1 MFDTIYF
8 YSSQSS
14 VDYFECVGSSEDF
27 MQNAQETVSPTT
39 GEILCYVC
47 KIKNFYMKVGRN
59 WIYLSGSLP
68 RILYADNTHVLTQ
81 EEVKK
86 SLDVLSN
93 ALHID
98 VGELPVTRID
108 IAGTFQMDMPVG
120 NYLDC
125 LGNLSRW
132 KRVLTAED
140 ETLYYRQGNKDYGR
154 ELCFYD
160 KNKEWL
166 KEKPLMPTEIRGA
179 NLLRYEARW
188 WGKLHKRFN
197 VQEVKGKHL
206 YDERFY
212 QMLVREWA
220 RLYYSIEK
228 KAVISGDEALQQV
241 KTVDDAM
248 CYLLAKLLHYL
259 PANITEE
266 TMQELKANKTFKY
279 AEDYSRLSKKIKQVR
294 DSSGMMHESEFAKEL
309 DEKVKTV
316 VDGLNHNPS

>member
-197 VQEVKGKHL
+197 VPEVKGKHL

-212 QMLVREWA
+212 QMLVQEWA
-220 RLYYSIEK
+220 CLYYLIEK
-228 KAVISGDEALQQV
+228 KAVISGSEALQQV

-248 CYLLAKLLHYL
+248 NYLLAKALHHA
-259 PANITEE
+259 PVNIAGEI
-266 TMQELKANKTFKY
+266 MQELKANKTFKH
-279 AEDYSRLSKKIKQVR
+279 AEDYSRFSKKLKQVT

-309 DEKVKTV
+309 DEKVKAV